1 MTLVLLLGIG
11 LLVMFVVLGA
21 YEAAPWD
28 SRRARL
34 ARRIVRAAHFR
45 KHGG

>member
-1 MTLVLLLGIG
+1 MTHVLLLGIALG
-11 LLVMFVVLGA
+11 VMFTVLGV

-34 ARRIVRAAHFR
+34 ARRIVRAVHFR
-45 KHGG
+45 KHR